1 MKRFVTGLA
10 AALFAAPFAACEG
23 PLIPPE
29 SIGDIYDFRLAT
41 TPPEVLRW
49 PSGTRVRVYADDASG
64 TRPGQLSAALATG
77 AVVWNRHALY
87 GEYEL
92 VPVTSVNDADVLLRW
107 SDEPSP
113 VDMSECSPVVSIAV
127 TTFCRDDDDSTR
139 LKVFP
144 LLPGGGG
151 SVRFVIT
158 ILGTQAGSGDTVE
171 RLVIHELGH
180 ALGIGR
186 HSPHSQ
192 DLMAEGVPTR
202 ATLSQRDISTVQV
215 LYHTR
220 PHLTP

>member
-1 MKRFVTGLA
+1 MRRFVPVLA
-10 AALFAAPFAACEG
+10 AAIFTACEG
-23 PLIPPE
+23 PVIPPE
-29 SIGDIYDFRLAT
+29 SIGDIYDFRLVT

-49 PSGTRVRVYADDASG
+49 PSGTRVRVYAEDAAG
-64 TRPGQLSAALATG
+64 ARAGQLSGSLATG
-77 AVVWNRHALY
+77 VVVWNRHALY

-92 VPVTSVNDADVLLRW
+92 VPVASVNDADVLLRW

-113 VDMSECSPVVSIAV
+113 VDMSECPPVVSIAV
-127 TTFCRDDDDSTR
+127 TTFCRADADRTR

-144 LLPGGGG
+144 LLAGGGG
-151 SVRFVIT
+151 GVRFVIT
-158 ILGTQAGSGDTVE
+158 ILGTQSGSGETVE

-186 HSPHSQ
+186 HSPHPQ

-220 PHLTP
+220 PHITP